1 MSLLAL
7 LMRRIPAAVAAAALF
22 GAPLQTSAAERYPSH
37 PVKIV
42 VPFAAGG
49 SIDFVARV
57 AAKELSANSRAE
69 LRRREPHRRVR
80 EDWRRQREAGA
91 TRWIHVAAWHRPDA
105 WNQSGAAR

>member
-7 LMRRIPAAVAAAALF
+7 LMRRIQAAVAAAALF

-57 AAKELSANSRAE
+57 AAKELSARLSGRASSSRTA
-69 LRRREPHRRVR
+69 P
-80 EDWRRQREAGA
+80 A
-91 TRWIHVAAWHRPDA
+91 RPGRLA
-105 WNQSGAAR
+105 SSA